1 MFKYFS
7 DVCSFFAYQTKGTHL
22 NTIERFYIH
31 KEALP
36 DSQLNDKHNIFPQ
49 MIFDTIIKIGL

>member
-22 NTIERFYIH
+22 NAIGRFYIH
-31 KEALP
+31 KEASP
-36 DSQLNDKHNIFPQ
+36 DSQLYEKHTIFPQ